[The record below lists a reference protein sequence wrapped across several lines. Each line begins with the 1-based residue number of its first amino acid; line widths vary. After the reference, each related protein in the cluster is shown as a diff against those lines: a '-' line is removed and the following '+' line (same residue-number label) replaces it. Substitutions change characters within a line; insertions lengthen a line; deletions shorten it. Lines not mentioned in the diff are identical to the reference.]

1 MPHSDPIIPMLAQF
15 RPLFT
20 APTWKKMMILLTGTM
35 LARGRRTVTAALY
48 QTGHQFDTN
57 FSTFHQVLNRARWS
71 PLELSR
77 QLLLLIME
85 TFIPAGGGID
95 VVIDETLERRWGAK
109 ISKRGHYRD
118 SALSSRKRS
127 VSSPGLR
134 WIVMAVV
141 VTLPWTQH
149 RWALP
154 FLCILATTPLR
165 QREVG
170 HTAQDRGH
178 ASTSDGEPAASLA

>member
-1 MPHSDPIIPMLAQF
+1 MPHSDPIIPILAQF

-20 APTWKKMMILLTGTM
+20 APTWKKMMILLTGTI

-71 PLELSR
+71 PLAVSR
-77 QLLLLIME
+77 QLLLLIVE
-85 TFIPAGGGID
+85 TFVPAGACVD
-95 VVIDETLERRWGAK
+95 LVIDETLERRWGSK

-127 VSSPGLR
+127 VSSPVLR

-141 VTLPWTQH
+141 VPLPWTSN
-149 RWALP
+149 AGPYLS
-154 FLCILATTPLR
+154 CVSLR
-165 QREVG
+165 RPQR
-170 HTAQDRGH
+170 
-178 ASTSDGEPAASLA
+178 